1 MLGYDVFTQ
10 LDFLLRIFIAGI
22 CGAMIGYERKSRL
35 KEAGIRTHFI
45 VALASSLM
53 MVLSKYCFTD
63 VLKIGLVGLDPSRI
77 ASTVVSGIGFLGA
90 GMIFVRRHT
99 INGLTTA
106 AGIWAT
112 AGVGMSVGAGFY
124 FLGIASTA
132 IILFAQVVLRN
143 NLWIIKKIPE
153 HENIRF
159 VILNNHEVLD
169 RIKETFEKN
178 GIDVLNLHMENSE
191 KSTYITIDLDIK
203 IQRKFNSMDFAMLF
217 KDMDGIKSI
226 DL

>member
-10 LDFLLRIFIAGI
+10 LDFLLRIVIAGI

-45 VALASSLM
+45 VSLASALM

-63 VLKIGLVGLDPSRI
+63 VLNSEIVRLDPSRI
-77 ASTVVSGIGFLGA
+77 ASSIVSGVGFLGA
-90 GMIFVRRHT
+90 GMIFVRRQT

-112 AGVGMSVGAGFY
+112 AGVGMAIGAGFY

-159 VILNNHEVLD
+159 VVLNNHEVLEK
-169 RIKETFEKN
+169 IKETFEGN
-178 GIDVLNLHMENSE
+178 SIDVLNLHMENSE
-191 KSTYITIDLDIK
+191 KSTYITIDMDIK
-203 IQRKFNSMDFAMLF
+203 VQRKFNSMDFAMLF
-217 KDMDGIKSI
+217 KDMDGIRSI